1 MKFEIG
7 EGIHNEEI
15 FYIRVSSKDQS
26 IERQLA
32 TASKIS
38 IPEEYIFIERA
49 SGKDFK
55 RPEYQLMKRMLR
67 NRDVLYIQSLDRLG
81 RNKQMILDEW
91 QELIKVKKIDI
102 VVLDMPLLNT
112 MKYKDLN
119 GIETLIS
126 DLILQLLSYMAE
138 DERKRIRERQK
149 EGITIALQNGV
160 KFGRKKFEIDDN
172 FIETY
177 QEWKNHKITAVEAMQ
192 KVGMKSNTFYRRVKE
207 YEYDL
212 EKIKCF

>member
-1 MKFEIG
+1 MRKF
-7 EGIHNEEI
+7 

-26 IERQLA
+26 IKGQFA
-32 TASKIS
+32 TAAEIS

-67 NRDVLYIQSLDRLG
+67 NGDILYIQSLDRLG

-91 QELIKVKKIDI
+91 QELIEEKEIDI

-149 EGITIALQNGV
+149 EGITIALQKGV
-160 KFGRKKFEIDDN
+160 KFGRKKVEIDDN

-192 KVGMKSNTFYRRVKE
+192 RVGMKSNTFYRRVKE
-207 YEYDL
+207 YEYNL
-212 EKIKCF
+212 EKSKLP

>member
-1 MKFEIG
+1 MRKF
-7 EGIHNEEI
+7 

-32 TASKIS
+32 TAAEIS

-67 NRDVLYIQSLDRLG
+67 KGDVLYIQSLDRLG

-91 QELIKVKKIDI
+91 QELIKEKKIDI

-149 EGITIALQNGV
+149 EGITIALQKGV
-160 KFGRKKFEIDDN
+160 KFGRKKVEIDDN
-172 FIETY
+172 FKEAY
-177 QEWKNHKITAVEAMQ
+177 REWKNREITAVEAMQ
-192 KVGMKSNTFYRRVKE
+192 RVGMKSNTFYRRIKE
-207 YEYDL
+207 YENNME
-212 EKIKCF
+212 EKKLS

>member
-1 MKFEIG
+1 MRKF
-7 EGIHNEEI
+7 

-32 TASKIS
+32 TAAEIS

-67 NRDVLYIQSLDRLG
+67 NSDVLYIQSLDRLG

-91 QELIKVKKIDI
+91 QELIKEKKIDI

-149 EGITIALQNGV
+149 EGITIALQKGV
-160 KFGRKKFEIDDN
+160 KFGRKKVEIDDN
-172 FIETY
+172 FKEAY
-177 QEWKNHKITAVEAMQ
+177 QEWKNHEITAVEAMQ
-192 KVGMKSNTFYRRVKE
+192 RVGMKSNTFYRRVKE
-207 YEYDL
+207 YEHNL
-212 EKIKCF
+212 EEKKLS